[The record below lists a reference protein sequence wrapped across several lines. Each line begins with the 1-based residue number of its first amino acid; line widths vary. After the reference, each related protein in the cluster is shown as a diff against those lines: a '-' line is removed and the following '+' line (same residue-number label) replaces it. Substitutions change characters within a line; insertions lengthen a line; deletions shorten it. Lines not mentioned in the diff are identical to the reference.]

1 MSRRYEKDLPVR
13 LTATETAEKSRELAN
28 KSIRA
33 AHVETK
39 IEDIKSEAKDQIK
52 MLKETLAELRGQ
64 VKELAHSIR
73 KGEIVR
79 PVLVEA
85 RVATDNSK
93 AEIIRL
99 DTGEVVEERPL
110 TEDDRQMELEEVL
123 ARIEA
128 DTKITDAKSRA
139 AGERDDEDDEDEEPE
154 AIADANVEQSA
165 ELEEDDDDGED
176 LSG

>member
-1 MSRRYEKDLPVR
+1 MSRRYEKDLPVK
-13 LTATETAEKSRELAN
+13 LSAVETAEKSKELAN

-39 IEDIKSEAKDQIK
+39 IEDIKNEAKDEIK
-52 MLKETLAELRGQ
+52 MLKETLLELRGQ

-85 RVATDNSK
+85 RIAPDNSK
-93 AEIIRL
+93 AEIVRL
-99 DTGEVVEERPL
+99 DTGEVVDERPL
-110 TEDDRQMELEEVL
+110 TEDDRQMELDEVL

-128 DTKITDAKSRA
+128 DTKVTDAKSRA
-139 AGERDDEDDEDEEPE
+139 AGERDDEDDED
-154 AIADANVEQSA
+154 AITDPNSEQSA
-165 ELEEDDDDGED
+165 ELEEDNGDGQD